1 MVLAQPP
8 VTAVLIYLHTLILGE
23 GMPNYNNNNL
33 KGTLVITFDV
43 EFPKGE
49 LTEDEK
55 LGMLITIIFVGLL
68 S

>member
-1 MVLAQPP
+1 
-8 VTAVLIYLHTLILGE
+8 
-23 GMPNYNNNNL
+23 MPNYNNNNL